1 MQQTIT
7 EKIFSDHIGK
17 EVYAGEIVDSPIDM
31 VIGNDITTPLSIK
44 AFEERLES
52 VFNHKRLQR
61 RVSYRT
67 AIKLDCYKLIKYIM
81 EDKPFTPFTLKEGV

>member
-44 AFEERLES
+44 AFEESGAQKLANPDGFCIVMDHYIPAKDILSANQARIS
-52 VFNHKRLQR
+52 RYFAKKHK
-61 RVSYRT
+61 
-67 AIKLDCYKLIKYIM
+67 
-81 EDKPFTPFTLKEGV
+81 LKH